1 MKKILLDVM
10 MIGILSVGV
19 TAPALAGKVPAPAPL
34 AGIGVGAAIIIGI
47 GYRALRKRI
56 DR

>member
-1 MKKILLDVM
+1 MKKLLDVAFVAGLS
-10 MIGILSVGV
+10 IGVA
-19 TAPALAGKVPAPAPL
+19 APAMAGELPAPAPL
-34 AGIGVGAAIIIGI
+34 AGVGVGAAIIIGI